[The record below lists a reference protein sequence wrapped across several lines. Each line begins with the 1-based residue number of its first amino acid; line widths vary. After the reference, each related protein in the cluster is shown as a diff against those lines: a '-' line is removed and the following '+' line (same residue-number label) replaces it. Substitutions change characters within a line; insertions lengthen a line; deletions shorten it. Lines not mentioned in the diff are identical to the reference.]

1 VSIDYIKVTGAF
13 EHNLKGIDLE
23 IQRGA
28 MTVVTGVSG
37 SGKSSLAFDTILAE
51 SQRRF
56 FYTLSH
62 YSRQFLD
69 LGSRPAVKQVSGLSP
84 SISLAQNET
93 MASRRSTV
101 GSLTD
106 VSELMGVSFARFGV
120 RKCPQHLLPTDSMSI
135 EDFCKK
141 LLEQFVDQNL
151 GICIPVAEKKKGNFS
166 TRLTRLALQ
175 GFHRAYV
182 DGKLISINTA
192 PELSKSEKHTIK
204 VLVDVVKVSE
214 KNLPRLARSLAKAA
228 EEGEGFAEYTVASSA
243 DEFRWK
249 EMGVYSSRG
258 GCAQCGFSWPS
269 LDSRYFS
276 SNSLGRCEHC
286 NGYGA
291 TTEFSDEEFTYEV
304 EYNDVEDLGSLDSED
319 LRCPECQGTGLRSDI
334 ASIDIGGVS
343 PLQAQLMPIEDLRK
357 QVQSWTQLE
366 RLSKNPAFDRVSQ
379 QMLANLGR
387 MEQVGLGYLQLSRR
401 VRSLSGGELQRLK
414 LAGILGDH
422 LRGVLYVL
430 DEPSQGLHASE
441 ITRLCD
447 TLDQL
452 KKLGNT
458 LLIVDHDETL
468 MRRADWIVDLGPG
481 GGALGGQLMAQ
492 FRPDQASSF
501 RRQSQTAAHLA
512 ATKSIPAQTKNQ
524 SKPGDAIVISKP
536 RLNNL
541 SMDSI
546 RIQKEQLNVISG
558 VSGSGKSSLGLAVLY
573 ENARNY
579 LDKKSNR
586 SKYRFRFCESIAGL
600 ESFQSV
606 HLIDRKPV
614 AKSSVSMPATY
625 LDVFGILRDLY
636 GQLPESQIAGLDAG
650 SFSLMRAGG
659 RCEAC
664 GGRGQIN
671 LKMRFLADA
680 RVRCDACQGKRYRN
694 HVLGIRYLGLNL
706 SEILELTIDEAL
718 KHFSTF
724 KKIQKLLA
732 PAIDL
737 GLGYLKMGQPSSSL
751 SGGEAQR
758 LKLVPFLVRQY
769 SSSSLLILDEP
780 TTGLHFEDVER
791 LMHCLRRLVSQKATV
806 ILIEHNLDVI
816 TQADWLIDLGP
827 GSASAGGKLMFA
839 GSPSVY
845 RGAKTPTAE
854 YLG

>member
-1 VSIDYIKVTGAF
+1 
-13 EHNLKGIDLE
+13 
-23 IQRGA
+23 
-28 MTVVTGVSG
+28 
-37 SGKSSLAFDTILAE
+37 
-51 SQRRF
+51 
-56 FYTLSH
+56 
-62 YSRQFLD
+62 
-69 LGSRPAVKQVSGLSP
+69 
-84 SISLAQNET
+84 
-93 MASRRSTV
+93 
-101 GSLTD
+101 
-106 VSELMGVSFARFGV
+106 
-120 RKCPQHLLPTDSMSI
+120 
-135 EDFCKK
+135 
-141 LLEQFVDQNL
+141 
-151 GICIPVAEKKKGNFS
+151 
-166 TRLTRLALQ
+166 
-175 GFHRAYV
+175 
-182 DGKLISINTA
+182 
-192 PELSKSEKHTIK
+192 
-204 VLVDVVKVSE
+204 
-214 KNLPRLARSLAKAA
+214 
-228 EEGEGFAEYTVASSA
+228 
-243 DEFRWK
+243 
-249 EMGVYSSRG
+249 
-258 GCAQCGFSWPS
+258 
-269 LDSRYFS
+269 
-276 SNSLGRCEHC
+276 
-286 NGYGA
+286 
-291 TTEFSDEEFTYEV
+291 
-304 EYNDVEDLGSLDSED
+304 
-319 LRCPECQGTGLRSDI
+319 
-334 ASIDIGGVS
+334 
-343 PLQAQLMPIEDLRK
+343 
-357 QVQSWTQLE
+357 
-366 RLSKNPAFDRVSQ
+366 
-379 QMLANLGR
+379 
-387 MEQVGLGYLQLSRR
+387 
-401 VRSLSGGELQRLK
+401 
-414 LAGILGDH
+414 
-422 LRGVLYVL
+422 
-430 DEPSQGLHASE
+430 
-441 ITRLCD
+441 
-447 TLDQL
+447 
-452 KKLGNT
+452 
-458 LLIVDHDETL
+458 
-468 MRRADWIVDLGPG
+468 
-481 GGALGGQLMAQ
+481 
-492 FRPDQASSF
+492 
-501 RRQSQTAAHLA
+501 
-512 ATKSIPAQTKNQ
+512 
-524 SKPGDAIVISKP
+524 
-536 RLNNL
+536 
-541 SMDSI
+541 MDSI